1 MTDASVSSTKQTSEV
16 HCRVVVAGM
25 GSEYRRDDGAGP
37 AAIGVVARL
46 CPGLAVVGPLDDPF
60 DLLGLWDDADL
71 AVVIDAV
78 SSGAAPGTVHIVEL
92 DLALRDPTR
101 GRRSSST
108 NSTHGIGLAG
118 VYRLAQAV
126 GRAPA
131 KVVVVGIE
139 GSDFEQGV
147 GLSPAVQE
155 GVAHAA
161 RHVVE
166 MMRRWADVSEQV
178 PSGAEGDE
186 TRHGA
191 CGERGRAAP

>member
-1 MTDASVSSTKQTSEV
+1 MAQQ
-16 HCRVVVAGM
+16 
-25 GSEYRRDDGAGP
+25 
-37 AAIGVVARL
+37 
-46 CPGLAVVGPLDDPF
+46 CPGVAVAGPLDDPF

-71 AVVIDAV
+71 AIVIDAV
-78 SSGAAPGTVHIVEL
+78 SSEAAPGTIHIVEL
-92 DLALRDPTR
+92 DPALRDPTR
-101 GRRSSST
+101 GGRSSST

-139 GSDFEQGV
+139 GSDFGQGV

-161 RHVVE
+161 LPR
-166 MMRRWADVSEQV
+166 
-178 PSGAEGDE
+178 SGDDKEVD
-186 TRHGA
+186 
-191 CGERGRAAP
+191 